1 MERETGIRSRKRVS
15 LKRARQCLPPRTTAE
30 VPRLFHGVTLNR
42 RHLFLLAFRRWNSYR
57 NLNNFSL
64 DCDVVTGLHSVSL
77 NLSSFVRGP
86 APKES
91 DFARSVNNQAQ
102 FSVVS

>member
-15 LKRARQCLPPRTTAE
+15 LKRARQCLPPLTAE
-30 VPRLFHGVTLNR
+30 EVRLFYGVTLNR

-64 DCDVVTGLHSVSL
+64 DCDVATGLHRVSL
-77 NLSSFVRGP
+77 SLSSFVRCEGKQLCP
-86 APKES
+86 QSKQPGAIFRRP
-91 DFARSVNNQAQ
+91 
-102 FSVVS
+102 